1 MKTKHGIYY
10 QFKAPSPL
18 LMIWREFHANPISVA
33 AYYLLAVIVLAML
46 LAPILAPYS
55 PEWQFTDVIY
65 LPPAWHPEGEMRFVF
80 GTDDLG
86 RDILSRVLY
95 GAWYSLGYPLIATFI
110 AAFIGTTIGAWAGMS
125 RGVQS
130 STLTHF
136 LDVVLTIPSL
146 LLALVIVAIFGPSL
160 HTVMIAITL
169 VLIPQFIHSVQNAVY
184 TERAK
189 EYVIAAR
196 LNGCS
201 RSYILKRVIFPNITS
216 VIVVQLTFALST
228 AILDIA
234 ALGFLGLGVQSPAPE
249 WGTML
254 ARSLDHMYLNPWS
267 MLLPGLM
274 LFVTVLSINIL
285 GDNLHR
291 AIQQQ
296 ERLS

>member
-1 MKTKHGIYY
+1 MRTKSNIFY
-10 QFKAPSPL
+10 QFRAPSPRQL
-18 LMIWREFHANPISVA
+18 IWRQFNDNPIVVT
-33 AYYLLAVIVLAML
+33 AYYVLAIIMLAML
-46 LAPILAPYS
+46 FAPILAPYS
-55 PEWQFTDVIY
+55 PEQQFNDAIS

-95 GAWYSLGYPLIATFI
+95 GARYSLGYPLLATII
-110 AAFIGTTIGAWAGMS
+110 AAVIGITIGAWSGMS

-136 LDVVLTIPSL
+136 LDVVLSIPSL
-146 LLALVIVAIFGPSL
+146 LLALVIVAILGPTL

-169 VLIPQFIHSVQNAVY
+169 VLIPQFIHSVHNAFY
-184 TERAK
+184 TERSK
-189 EYVIAAR
+189 EYVIASK

-201 RSYILKRVIFPNITS
+201 RNYLLRRVIFPNITS
-216 VIVVQLTFALST
+216 VVVIQFTYALST

-234 ALGFLGLGVQSPAPE
+234 ALGFLGLGVQAPAPE

-254 ARSLDHMYLNPWS
+254 ARSMEHMYLSPWS
-267 MLLPGLM
+267 MLLPGVA
-274 LFVTVLSINIL
+274 LFMTVLTINIL
-285 GDNLHR
+285 GDSLHR

-296 ERLS
+296 DR